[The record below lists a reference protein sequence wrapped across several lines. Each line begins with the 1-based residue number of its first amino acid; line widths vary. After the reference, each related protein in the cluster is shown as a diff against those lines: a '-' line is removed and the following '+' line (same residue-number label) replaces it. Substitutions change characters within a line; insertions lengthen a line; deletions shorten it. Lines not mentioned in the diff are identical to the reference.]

1 MKECNVSGTT
11 CIDLDSWENNGV
23 IHIKK
28 EQENGNFEIIIS
40 VMNLCHK
47 FLSSWCDFSLHAK
60 IQSLSIWI

>member
-1 MKECNVSGTT
+1 MKERNVSGTT

-28 EQENGNFEIIIS
+28 EQENGNLEIIIS

-47 FLSSWCDFSLHAK
+47 FLSS
-60 IQSLSIWI
+60 

>member
-1 MKECNVSGTT
+1 MKERNVSGTT

-47 FLSSWCDFSLHAK
+47 FLSP
-60 IQSLSIWI
+60 